1 MLVSF
6 VALLP
11 IVWVVMTSFKSD
23 AVANTYPPMFI
34 FEPTISTYSDALT
47 GGLLRFFLNSLIV
60 AAASV
65 TASFAIG
72 LPAAYALARISFRGN
87 QSISFWIIS
96 TRMGPP
102 FGFIIPFYL
111 IMSNIHLLDTWTA
124 LIVMYLIFN
133 LPFMVWMLK
142 GFIQE
147 SPKEIEESAMI
158 DGCSTLGALGRVVL
172 PTIKPGIAATI
183 ILSFVA
189 AWNEFMYAVALTS
202 TQAKTLPVATSDFS
216 GSFVTGLRWNLMS
229 VYATASMLPVL
240 VMSIFVQRYLVR
252 GLTLGALKG

>member
-1 MLVSF
+1 M
-6 VALLP
+6 
-11 IVWVVMTSFKSD
+11 
-23 AVANTYPPMFI
+23 
-34 FEPTISTYSDALT
+34 
-47 GGLLRFFLNSLIV
+47 
-60 AAASV
+60 
-65 TASFAIG
+65 ASFAIG
-72 LPAAYALARISFRGN
+72 LPTAYALARINFRGN

-111 IMSNIHLLDTWTA
+111 IMSNLRLLDTQVA
-124 LIVMYLIFN
+124 LITMYLIFN
-133 LPFMVWMLK
+133 LPFTVWMLK

-172 PTIKPGIAATI
+172 PAIKPGIAATV

-189 AWNEFMYAVALTS
+189 AWNEFMYAAALTS
-202 TQAKTLPVATSDFS
+202 VQAKTLPVATADFS
-216 GSFVTGLRWNLMS
+216 GSFAYGLRWNLMS
-229 VYATASMLPVL
+229 VYATAAIVPVL
-240 VMSIFVQRYLVR
+240 VMSVFVQRYLVR